1 MVAID
6 EETVM
11 ESLKKEKKVK
21 CSIDPAYKRYFKL
34 KKMGMPIEN
43 VKMKMTNE
51 GFDSSIIDQEEP
63 DWDALEGEEERNEQ
77 HEETV
82 SRSPPP
88 TVTKPEPEP
97 EPEPDPY
104 TPPTREKTKPNVPMR
119 QLYWS
124 IVQGR
129 SLKDTVWE
137 NMATLKSRPSLG
149 VNDLEQL
156 FEVKKQTFSV
166 AAVPTAGPTHPE
178 EEEVSF
184 VDAKKETNIGIGVR
198 KLRYSGDE
206 VKRFLLNTETF
217 SLSQEALSVMVEI
230 LPKEDECMTIRATKV
245 NPEKLSFVNA
255 FLYSVAEIPN
265 CMERVNCLLIRATFA
280 EEKERIVKSIEA
292 FLSDC
297 TLVRESEEF
306 LYLLSFV
313 LEIGNYMNGESVRGG
328 ACGYH
333 LDILSQLERTK
344 SNDNAMTLIE

>member
-1 MVAID
+1 M
-6 EETVM
+6 
-11 ESLKKEKKVK
+11 
-21 CSIDPAYKRYFKL
+21 
-34 KKMGMPIEN
+34 
-43 VKMKMTNE
+43 
-51 GFDSSIIDQEEP
+51 
-63 DWDALEGEEERNEQ
+63 
-77 HEETV
+77 
-82 SRSPPP
+82 
-88 TVTKPEPEP
+88 
-97 EPEPDPY
+97 
-104 TPPTREKTKPNVPMR
+104 
-119 QLYWS
+119 
-124 IVQGR
+124 
-129 SLKDTVWE
+129 KDTVWE